1 MTIAAPPA
9 IAHVR
14 EVPELAQVPAD
25 SLQALQQLGVVRTLQ
40 DGQTLQLYGD
50 EVGHVALV
58 LSGLLM
64 VGSTDQAGRSQI
76 VLPIG
81 AGQFFNLLPV
91 FDGGPALHEA
101 HASGSAVL
109 MLFEA
114 RAFLQLVRADR
125 ALHEAFLQIIFYRNR
140 LLYAELNAIALMP
153 MRQRCAR
160 VLLHILQTT
169 QSTQPATA
177 QAAREIRVSQTELA
191 QMLGYARPAI
201 NRELQRLAREGV
213 LDLNYLRIRITDMEA
228 LRRIAER
235 A

>member
-64 VGSTDQAGRSQI
+64 VGSTDQAGRSHI

-125 ALHEAFLQIIFYRNR
+125 ALHEPSCKSSSTATACSTPSSTPLPD
-140 LLYAELNAIALMP
+140 ADAPALCV
-153 MRQRCAR
+153 CA
-160 VLLHILQTT
+160 ILQTT

-177 QAAREIRVSQTELA
+177 QAAGKSAFLTELA
-191 QMLGYARPAI
+191 QMWATPARPST
-201 NRELQRLAREGV
+201 RQRLAREV
-213 LDLNYLRIRITDMEA
+213 LDLNYLRIRIATW
-228 LRRIAER
+228 RRCGVLPER